1 MNKLASV
8 LRKEYAN
15 KLEDRNRLL
24 DKLRLSS
31 NCWLKDE
38 KNASWIALSDLASC
52 LARKHYGRKQWKP
65 REAWWV
71 PPNSTHEEKEY
82 GKHLERMLVILE
94 FLKAYPDTDINLV
107 IARLKA
113 RVTWIELV
121 IEARSLGISLELGD
135 VKHSHTQPTIRDIVT
150 MSKIHKQ
157 IGLDKTLKEVIE
169 HYAYITYKKTQ
180 KFPTYERLSVLANRY
195 FKYTQGKAL
204 TTAVL
209 STDLPENFLENIDS
223 DNEGA
228 WS

>member
-1 MNKLASV
+1 MNKLAKE
-8 LRKEYAN
+8 LRKEYAY
-15 KLEDRNRLL
+15 KLEDRNELL
-24 DKLRLSS
+24 NKLRFSS
-31 NCWLKDE
+31 SMTREERD
-38 KNASWIALSDLASC
+38 ASWVSLSDLASC
-52 LARKHYGRKQWKP
+52 LARKHYKKAQWKP
-65 REAWWV
+65 REAWWI
-71 PPNSTHEEKEY
+71 PPNSSHEEREY
-82 GKHLERMLVILE
+82 AKHTERMLVILE

-107 IARLKA
+107 ISRLKA
-113 RVTWIELV
+113 RVTWVELV

-157 IGLDKTLKEVIE
+157 MGLDKTLKEVIE
-169 HYAYITYKKTQ
+169 HYAYITYKKTN
-180 KFPTYERLSVLANRY
+180 KFPTYERLSVLTNRY
-195 FKYTQGKAL
+195 YQYTQSKSI